1 MAAWT
6 RLIRASKVAGGSASR
21 SQKSAPRLMTGC
33 WPCTLCPPE
42 QPARRLGQTARAAG
56 LDHDRVAQ
64 HHVAGFRD
72 VLVGMDHER
81 HVLLEDRAGVRGDV
95 VRHDAAE
102 PQAVAP

>member
-6 RLIRASKVAGGSASR
+6 RSSRSSKVAGGSASR
-21 SQKSAPRLMTGC
+21 SQYRAPRLMTGC

-72 VLVGMDHER
+72 VLVGVDDDG
-81 HVLLEDRAGVRGDV
+81 HVLLKGRAGVRGDV
-95 VRHDAAE
+95 VRDDAA
-102 PQAVAP
+102 